1 MKTIFVVDDND
12 TNLMAVKKALGGT
25 YKTYAVPS
33 AEKMFRLLEKITPDL
48 ILLDVEMP
56 EMDGFEAMERLKA
69 DSAFCY
75 IPVIFLT
82 ARHDVETEI
91 RGLEIGALDFINKPF
106 AAPVLIKRI
115 KMHIENDI
123 LIKESQRSLRD
134 MQNAT
139 ISVIA
144 EMVENR
150 DEVTGSHIERTQLY
164 LEILIEEMIRK
175 GIYANEIAQWDLSL
189 LLPSAQLHDLGK
201 ICISDLVLNKPGK
214 LNDEEF
220 ALIQKHPAEGERL
233 IDEIIAKASDDGFL
247 THAKK
252 FAGYHH
258 EKWNGKGYPR
268 KLAGED
274 IPLQGRIM
282 AVVDVYDALTS
293 ERPYKKPFTH
303 EKSVEIIRED
313 SGKHF
318 DPKIVD
324 AFLDIADKF
333 RKEKERNQNPEGDC
347 YA

>member
-1 MKTIFVVDDND
+1 MKTQPMKTIFVVDDSD
-12 TNLMAVKKALGGT
+12 TNLMAVKTALSGT
-25 YKTYAVPS
+25 YKTYALPS
-33 AEKMFRLLEKITPDL
+33 AAKMFKLAEKITPDL

-56 EMDGFEAMERLKA
+56 VMDGFEAMELIKS
-69 DSAFCY
+69 DNVLCHV
-75 IPVIFLT
+75 PVIFLT

-91 RGLEIGALDFINKPF
+91 KGLEIGALDFINKPF

-115 KMHIENDI
+115 KMHIENDT
-123 LIKESQRSLRD
+123 LIKEGQRSVRE

-150 DEVTGSHIERTQLY
+150 DAVTGSHIERTQCY
-164 LEILIEEMIRK
+164 LEILIHEMIRQAV
-175 GIYANEIAQWDLSL
+175 YEDEINSWDLSL

-201 ICISDLVLNKPGK
+201 ICISDLILNKPGK
-214 LNDEEF
+214 LTEEEF
-220 ALIQKHPAEGERL
+220 MMIQKHPVEGERL
-233 IDEIIAKASDDGFL
+233 IDEIIAKTKDDGFL

-258 EKWNGKGYPR
+258 EKWNGTGYPR

-293 ERPYKKPFTH
+293 TRPYKNPFTH
-303 EKSVEIIRED
+303 ERSVEIIKQE
-313 SGKHF
+313 SGSHF
-318 DPKIVD
+318 DPRIVD
-324 AFLDIADKF
+324 VFLQAADIF
-333 RKEKERNQNPEGDC
+333 LEEKEKHEV
-347 YA
+347 